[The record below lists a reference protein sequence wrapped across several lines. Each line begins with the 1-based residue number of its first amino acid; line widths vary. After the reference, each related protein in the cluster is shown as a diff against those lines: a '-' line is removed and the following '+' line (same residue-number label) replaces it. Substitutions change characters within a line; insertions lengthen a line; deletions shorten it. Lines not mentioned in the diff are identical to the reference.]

1 MSDDGLSYE
10 DLCAAMENGRALAAH
25 FDEIKHRVFD
35 LVARLKGAQE
45 RGDAIGTTAR
55 SMWPLV
61 EDVIALVGYLQLML
75 DENDKLLAFVMGL
88 ERAGTITRAEL
99 DRLMR
104 LRGG

>member
-25 FDEIKHRVFD
+25 FEEIKHRAFD
-35 LVARLKGAQE
+35 LVARKGAQE
-45 RGDAIGTTAR
+45 RSDAVGTNAR
-55 SMWPLV
+55 SMWTPV

-99 DRLMR
+99 ERLMG
-104 LRGG
+104 LRRG